1 MLSGHP
7 GAQSEFAINGLV
19 DGQLIRATI
28 DRTFVDEAGLRW
40 IVDYKT
46 SSPAQIGQDQDAF
59 LLEEKK
65 RYQDQLRV
73 YLDLMR
79 NLYPEQAARTA
90 LYFPL
95 FKGWVVV
102 D

>member
-1 MLSGHP
+1 M
-7 GAQSEFAINGLV
+7 AINGLI
-19 DGQLIRATI
+19 DGKLVRATI
-28 DRTFVDEAGLRW
+28 DRTFIDEAGLRW

-46 SSPAQIGQDQDAF
+46 SSPAQEGCDQDVF

-73 YLDLMR
+73 YLGLIR
-79 NLYPEQAARTA
+79 NLYPDQASRAA
-90 LYFPL
+90 LYFPM